1 MKKLFAILTAIAL
14 TVCLAGCGA
23 QIDVKVDDPE
33 GLVSTI
39 ISNLPESSE
48 ITSSETDTGSNVT
61 SEPTSSEEASTP
73 STPSTPSSPSS
84 TIKPS
89 STPSTPLAPS
99 TPSSPSST
107 IKPST
112 TPSAPAKNEF
122 VSSNNSV
129 SPGDLAIRPKYV
141 YWDGNTLVAECYIVN
156 GLSRPVRNINVYNIT
171 FKNRTQQIASA
182 EFGECNGLVVQP
194 NQSVVWTFKFGA
206 DCIQSMGADITYLE
220 CDAGANYI
228 Y

>member
-1 MKKLFAILTAIAL
+1 MKKFFAILTAIAL
-14 TVCLAGCGA
+14 TLCLAGCGA

-73 STPSTPSSPSS
+73 D
-84 TIKPS
+84 
-89 STPSTPLAPS
+89 PS

>member
-33 GLVSTI
+33 GLASTI

-48 ITSSETDTGSNVT
+48 ITSSESPTDSEVT
-61 SEPTSSEEASTP
+61 SEPTPNEEASTPSLSTP
-73 STPSTPSSPSS
+73 STPSTTS
-84 TIKPS
+84 T
-89 STPSTPLAPS
+89 PS

-112 TPSAPAKNEF
+112 TPSTPAKNEF
-122 VSSNNSV
+122 INHSNNFV

-156 GLSRPVRNINVYNIT
+156 GLSRPVYNINVCNIT
-171 FKNRTQQIASA
+171 LNNRSQQIAA
-182 EFGECNGLVVQP
+182 AVFGVCNGLTVQP
-194 NQSVVWTFKFGA
+194 NQSVVWTFRFGA

-220 CDAGANYI
+220 CGAEANYN